1 MTDETGGTGA
11 PEPMGTTPPATPETP
26 PNPVQQLLS
35 SGGEGLVTL
44 AGWVLIGTYIVFG
57 LFINEYWIGWLTL
70 LPAVLAVLL
79 PRAGFAHKIAP
90 LPVLLKSVGYII
102 AILGLFSI
110 VEDLRFA
117 TSVFDEFVDIL
128 GTLAS
133 YAGYV
138 LAYMGARSI
147 AVN

>member
-1 MTDETGGTGA
+1 MLA
-11 PEPMGTTPPATPETP
+11 
-26 PNPVQQLLS
+26 

-79 PRAGFAHKIAP
+79 PRAGFAQKIAP